1 MQHKAPTKI
10 QSMLTDKDRQS
21 IAESLN
27 TIPDDP
33 GTESALHIYKG
44 LNAFNIH
51 GKLVPSA
58 ETWLHQFHEE
68 ERETSLLLITAKLK
82 ASRKTPS
89 QLINDRIT
97 LYFFIKHYPPLVVFY
112 RWAEPQAQAWF
123 HILASAKDDLINE
136 L

>member
-1 MQHKAPTKI
+1 
-10 QSMLTDKDRQS
+10 MLTEKDKQS

-27 TIPDDP
+27 TVPDEP
-33 GTESALHIYKG
+33 GVETPLHIYKG

-82 ASRKTPS
+82 ASRKRPN

-97 LYFFIKHYPPLVVFY
+97 LYFFIKEYPPLIVFY
-112 RWAEPQAQAWF
+112 RWNEPVAQAWF
-123 HILASAKDDLINE
+123 GILASARNDLIKE